1 MAKSS
6 RYAPR
11 TLPTS
16 FTGANRQTVEKLKH
30 GKQEDRAT
38 FWRTHSSKPPLE
50 PVSPALRALRR
61 RWYAQNPWRPDWQA
75 HWEALRGA
83 RACFLERGTA

>member
-1 MAKSS
+1 MPKSS
-6 RYAPR
+6 RYAPSPEPQR
-11 TLPTS
+11 R
-16 FTGANRQTVEKLKH
+16 RQPPR
-30 GKQEDRAT
+30 QEDRT
-38 FWRTHSSKPPLE
+38 FWQTRSSKPPRE
-50 PVSPALRALRR
+50 PVGPALQALRR